1 MRYIKLDTPARQ
13 ELKKIYHTH
22 AKSHVRQRAHCLL
35 LSDKGKSVPTLSDIF
50 FTRTHTVRGWFN
62 RWEAEGLKGLEIR
75 PGRGLKPAL
84 KAEDATLVASIREEV
99 ALTPQNLRDVVERLN
114 ARWNT
119 TFTIKQLKNFLTHLA
134 FFSLPQSQN

>member
-1 MRYIKLDTPARQ
+1 MRYIKLDSLARQ

-35 LSDKGKSVPTLSDIF
+35 LSDKGIPIPMLAIIF

-62 RWEAEGLKGLEIR
+62 RWEAEGFQGLEIR
-75 PGRGLKPAL
+75 AGRGLKPAIN
-84 KAEDATLVASIREEV
+84 AEDTSLVASIREEV

-114 ARWNT
+114 TRWNT
-119 TFTIKQLKNFLTHLA
+119 SLTVKQLKNFLKKTEVQLA
-134 FFSLPQSQN
+134 SLS